1 MGDDDDDN
9 SILFLHGLLGNGRNL
24 KTFAKQVCQVHS
36 GGEATTTTTSATRGY
51 LMDLRGHGK
60 SRLDDTLTTSIRS
73 PSPNH
78 SFDAC
83 VQDIAHTV
91 SKSYPTHPHTI
102 VGHSWGGRMT
112 LQYAATV
119 PKNEEE
125 NDLQRIWLLDTVPGQ
140 AHASVEQVVEAVAQL
155 QIVMGDS
162 DGKEVFD
169 RQQLIHELTNTYG
182 LEMGIAQWLASS
194 YNNKTGDFGF
204 DLEVVQS
211 LLPQFAT
218 QDFEGMLQQVLE
230 KNIRV
235 DLVRGGKNT
244 GWTIETVSQLESL
257 AKDYPQHF
265 GLHVLP
271 KAGHWVHVDDLPGLV
286 KLFATY

>member
-1 MGDDDDDN
+1 MGDDDDDS

-24 KTFAKQVCQVHS
+24 KTFAKQVCQVNS
-36 GGEATTTTTSATRGY
+36 GESTTATTTTTTTRGY

-60 SRLDDTLTTSIRS
+60 SRLDDTTSS
-73 PSPNH
+73 QKNH
-78 SFDAC
+78 SFEAC

-119 PKNEEE
+119 PNE
-125 NDLQRIWLLDTVPGQ
+125 DVLQRVWLLDTVPGQ
-140 AHASVEQVVEAVAQL
+140 VHASVEQVVGAVEKI
-155 QIVMGDS
+155 IVG
-162 DGKEVFD
+162 DGKVFD
-169 RQQLIHELTNTYG
+169 RQQLVHELTKTYG
-182 LEMGIAQWLASS
+182 LEMGIAQWLGSS

-218 QDFEGMLQQVLE
+218 QDFEGMLQHVLE

-244 GWTIETVSQLESL
+244 GWTIDTVSRLESL
-257 AKDYPQHF
+257 AKDYPRHF